1 MKKYNNKNDR
11 VLLILCLLGGYFG
24 LHYFYCGK
32 VKMGLIYLFT
42 FGLFGFGWIIDS
54 VEIIKYNVNT
64 SKIDKEIVI
73 DNYEINTKRKPIIE
87 PIKKISFDVAGVTS
101 NEYNR
106 NIKLIIKNG
115 FKNDF
120 LEKYM
125 GYNEKEIIEE
135 DGKGEIEFQN
145 LYNLYLKIIDYNNE
159 KTIKIYADSFNLD
172 DRQLAIGFVPQKKLK
187 ELLPYLDKEKYEVK
201 INGYFT
207 GGKYKRIDPMSDDVD
222 NPNLEIIEY
231 KVGIHIIIQIYT
243 K

>member
-1 MKKYNNKNDR
+1 
-11 VLLILCLLGGYFG
+11 
-24 LHYFYCGK
+24 
-32 VKMGLIYLFT
+32 
-42 FGLFGFGWIIDS
+42 
-54 VEIIKYNVNT
+54 
-64 SKIDKEIVI
+64 
-73 DNYEINTKRKPIIE
+73 
-87 PIKKISFDVAGVTS
+87 
-101 NEYNR
+101 
-106 NIKLIIKNG
+106 
-115 FKNDF
+115 
-120 LEKYM
+120 M

-145 LYNLYLKIIDYNNE
+145 LYNLYLKIINYNNE

-172 DRQLAIGFVPQKKLK
+172 DRQLPIGFVPQKKLK